1 MRTASSVV
9 FAALVLVGLAACST
23 APQDL
28 SHDRP
33 APLPATTST
42 PSPSDDALAAYRG
55 MWTAFGVAARTADWR
70 SPELARFVAGYARQ
84 QLVDSLQADE
94 VQGAVTMGEFSV
106 NPTVV
111 SATPSGAPTLVR
123 VADCG
128 DDTGTTRVRK
138 SDGEVLPGG
147 QRGRHRIDAEVRRD
161 GDGWK
166 VDDFRLRAAGSC

>member
-9 FAALVLVGLAACST
+9 FAALFLVGLAACST
-23 APQDL
+23 APPD
-28 SHDRP
+28 SSEDRP
-33 APLPATTST
+33 APLPVTSA
-42 PSPSDDALAAYRG
+42 PSPSDEALAAYRG
-55 MWTAFGVAARTADWR
+55 MWSAFGVAARTADWK

-94 VQGAVTMGEFSV
+94 VQGVVTMGEFSV
-106 NPTVV
+106 NPTVA
-111 SATPSGAPTLVR
+111 SATPSGAPTVVW

-128 DDTGTTRVRK
+128 DDSGTSRVRK

-147 QRGRHRIDAEVRRD
+147 QRGRHRIDAEVRLD

-166 VDDFRLRAAGSC
+166 VVDFRLRAAGSC